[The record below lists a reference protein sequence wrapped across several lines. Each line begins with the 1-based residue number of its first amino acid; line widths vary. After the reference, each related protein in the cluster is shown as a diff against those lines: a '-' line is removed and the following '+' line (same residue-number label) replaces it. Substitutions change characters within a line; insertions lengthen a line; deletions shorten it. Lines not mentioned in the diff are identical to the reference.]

1 MTELKTTPSGNA
13 IIIERLNS
21 LACDTAEIK
30 NKLDKHEE
38 AQNNFR
44 IDYEVRHAEIEKKA
58 DAAHARMDVFEKD
71 LNKER
76 EARAALEKSV
86 REVTDKIGPLLTQA
100 KIVNW
105 IAVILGTSIITLI
118 WGILTHAIT
127 IVK

>member
-1 MTELKTTPSGNA
+1 MTEPRTTPSSNA
-13 IIIERLNS
+13 IIIERLNA

-38 AQNNFR
+38 AQTTFR
-44 IDYEVRHAEIEKKA
+44 IDYEVRHANLEKKTE
-58 DAAHARMDVFEKD
+58 AAHARMDVFEKD

-86 REVTDKIGPLLTQA
+86 KEVTDKIGPLLTQA

-118 WGILTHAIT
+118 WGILTHTIT
-127 IVK
+127 IVR